1 MRYFCLMGYND
12 FVDVLAFAEPRVK
25 LRYVSAPKH
34 EG

>member
-12 FVDVLAFAEPRVK
+12 FVDVLAFAEPNVE
-25 LRYVSAPKH
+25 LQYVSAPKQ